1 MPHVLGSQ
9 QQTSKKE
16 MLQKLQSPTET
27 LDAMKKDVHESRKE
41 AIERDEQIRS
51 KVNKVRI
58 HLVGVCLT
66 LILYR
71 HGNKTMKSEN
81 VIGSFII

>member
-1 MPHVLGSQ
+1 MFRISGSQ
-9 QQTSKKE
+9 QKESKKE
-16 MLQKLQSPTET
+16 MLQKLQSLTET

-58 HLVGVCLT
+58 HLVDVYLT
-66 LILYR
+66 LLLYLN
-71 HGNKTMKSEN
+71 GNSHCIDLRT
-81 VIGSFII
+81 

>member
-1 MPHVLGSQ
+1 MLHVLGSQ

-41 AIERDEQIRS
+41 AIKRDEQIRP
-51 KVNKVRI
+51 KVSKVRI
-58 HLVGVCLT
+58 HLVDVYLT
-66 LILYR
+66 LLLYLN
-71 HGNKTMKSEN
+71 GNSHCIDLRT
-81 VIGSFII
+81 